1 MRTYTIS
8 TPFRLCAPCGAERK
22 PQKGITAEMAI
33 YHLSMKIISRN
44 SGYSA
49 VASAAYRSGSLMLDE
64 RTGLT
69 HDYTRKSG
77 VAEAVI
83 LTPATAPAWCTN
95 RAELWNA
102 VEKAERRKNSQL
114 AREIELAIPR
124 ELPQD
129 AARET
134 VLAFVRENFV
144 SQGMIAD
151 VAFHHMDKTN
161 PHAHIMLTTR
171 AVGPAGFGGKV
182 RDWNDRT
189 HAETWR
195 ASWADHANRALANA
209 GYQEEIDHRSYERQG
224 LEKTPGIHLGKSA
237 CAMET
242 RGIETERGEQNRL
255 INRLNLEIQIS
266 RTELRNSG
274 LTEPARRVADLL
286 NIVLPDNATSYT
298 LRDIIEALPK
308 DSNAAWKLTSNAMSM
323 MADMQAT
330 RRRWEELNT
339 ERKEAMSHAASLKK
353 SSPFSSGFSRIP
365 LMQWAAPEYRSEQGK
380 IQSLS
385 QQMEKLRQHYR
396 KVEKQD
402 IPASQTA
409 FEKQWQ
415 QWGASGLAALRVQ
428 LLKREE
434 ELRRKEQEDTERSR
448 AERRA
453 EQLRKNDNAVMDSGV
468 LSAVV
473 TEYGEAPMPG
483 NGEMTCYL
491 LLHNRNGEYTLW
503 GNELEKY
510 RTRIFERVD
519 LMRDRSGYIC
529 DRSEIGQHPPLQR
542 VYSSATFEQLLT
554 QVCQT
559 WPQYT
564 RNLRQPKTWPESF
577 CLGEDRQP
585 AMPSLAARKVDF
597 TQGRLLA
604 TLMPVMSSVDRETR
618 QLQLLLVMGVDDSLG
633 GVVRLN
639 GTLYPAFAV
648 PSADNSQLVISALTD
663 KGLRYAGY
671 GVAVN
676 HDADSHISPAPELME
691 FHLKTREAPLF
702 AAVNTPEKQPDHL
715 FRSLGFNRTWDEWRR
730 EEDART
736 HATERR
742 HDRRLVTVNVNNIL
756 FCLTSCYV
764 RRCSSMFID
773 RDECKKHTHNASIVL
788 FFRPRK
794 MGVLFSLH

>member
-1 MRTYTIS
+1 
-8 TPFRLCAPCGAERK
+8 
-22 PQKGITAEMAI
+22 MAI
-33 YHLSMKIISRN
+33 YHLSMKIISRS

-114 AREIELAIPR
+114 AREIELAIPH

-171 AVGPAGFGGKV
+171 AIGPAGFSGKV

-266 RTELRNSG
+266 RTELRNGG

-286 NIVLPDNATSYT
+286 NIGLPDNATSYT

-308 DSNAAWKLTSNAMSM
+308 DSNSAWKLTSNAMSM

-402 IPASQTA
+402 IPASQMA

-415 QWGASGLAALRVQ
+415 QWGESGLAALRAQ

-448 AERRA
+448 AE
-453 EQLRKNDNAVMDSGV
+453 QLRKNDNAVMDSGV
-468 LSAVV
+468 LRAVV
-473 TEYGEAPMPG
+473 TGYGEAPMPG

-510 RTRIFERVD
+510 RTRIFESVD

-597 TQGRLLA
+597 TQGRLPP

-633 GVVRLN
+633 GVIRLN

-648 PSADNSQLVISALTD
+648 PSADNRHLVISALTD

-715 FRSLGFNRTWDEWRR
+715 FRSLGFNRTWEEWQR

-736 HATERR
+736 HTTERR
-742 HDRRLVTVNVNNIL
+742 HDRGW
-756 FCLTSCYV
+756 SQ
-764 RRCSSMFID
+764 
-773 RDECKKHTHNASIVL
+773 
-788 FFRPRK
+788 
-794 MGVLFSLH
+794 

>member
-1 MRTYTIS
+1 MRRNHEVRTYTIS
-8 TPFRLCAPCGAERK
+8 PSVRLCAPCGAERK
-22 PQKGITAEMAI
+22 LQKGITAEMAI
-33 YHLSMKIISRN
+33 YHLSMKIISRSN
-44 SGYSA
+44 GYSA

-83 LTPATAPAWCTN
+83 LSPATAPAWCTN
-95 RAELWNA
+95 RTELWNA

-255 INRLNLEIQIS
+255 INRLNLEIQIF

-286 NIVLPDNATSYT
+286 NIELPDNATSYT

-323 MADMQAT
+323 MTDMQAT

-402 IPASQTA
+402 IPASQTE
-409 FEKQWQ
+409 FETQWQ
-415 QWGASGLAALRVQ
+415 QWGASGLAALRAQ

-434 ELRRKEQEDTERSR
+434 ELRRKELEDTERS
-448 AERRA
+448 RA

-468 LSAVV
+468 LRAVV
-473 TEYGEAPMPG
+473 TGYGEAPMPG
-483 NGEMTCYL
+483 NGEMTSYL

-559 WPQYT
+559 WPQHT
-564 RNLRQPKTWPESF
+564 RNLRQPKTWPEFF

-597 TQGRLLA
+597 TQGRLPP

-648 PSADNSQLVISALTD
+648 PSADNRHLVISALTD

-742 HDRRLVTVNVNNIL
+742 HDRGW
-756 FCLTSCYV
+756 SQ
-764 RRCSSMFID
+764 
-773 RDECKKHTHNASIVL
+773 
-788 FFRPRK
+788 
-794 MGVLFSLH
+794 

>member
-1 MRTYTIS
+1 MENHEVRTYTIS

-83 LTPATAPAWCTN
+83 LTPATAPAWCMN

-266 RTELRNSG
+266 RTELRNGG

-308 DSNAAWKLTSNAMSM
+308 DSNSAWKLTSNAMSM

-473 TEYGEAPMPG
+473 TGYGEAPMPG

-597 TQGRLLA
+597 TQGRLLP

-742 HDRRLVTVNVNNIL
+742 HDRGW
-756 FCLTSCYV
+756 SQ
-764 RRCSSMFID
+764 
-773 RDECKKHTHNASIVL
+773 
-788 FFRPRK
+788 
-794 MGVLFSLH
+794 

>member
-1 MRTYTIS
+1 
-8 TPFRLCAPCGAERK
+8 
-22 PQKGITAEMAI
+22 MAI
-33 YHLSMKIISRN
+33 YHLSMKIISRSN
-44 SGYSA
+44 GYSA

-209 GYQEEIDHRSYERQG
+209 DYQEEIDHRSYERQG

-286 NIVLPDNATSYT
+286 NIGLPDNATSYT

-402 IPASQTA
+402 IPASQMA

-415 QWGASGLAALRVQ
+415 QWGESGLAALRAQ

-448 AERRA
+448 AE
-453 EQLRKNDNAVMDSGV
+453 QLRKNDNAVMDSGV
-468 LSAVV
+468 LRAVV
-473 TEYGEAPMPG
+473 TGYGEAPMPG

-510 RTRIFERVD
+510 RTRIFESVD

-529 DRSEIGQHPPLQR
+529 DRSEIGQRPPLQR

-559 WPQYT
+559 WPQHT
-564 RNLRQPKTWPESF
+564 RNLRQPKTWPE
-577 CLGEDRQP
+577 
-585 AMPSLAARKVDF
+585 
-597 TQGRLLA
+597 
-604 TLMPVMSSVDRETR
+604 
-618 QLQLLLVMGVDDSLG
+618 
-633 GVVRLN
+633 
-639 GTLYPAFAV
+639 
-648 PSADNSQLVISALTD
+648 
-663 KGLRYAGY
+663 
-671 GVAVN
+671 
-676 HDADSHISPAPELME
+676 
-691 FHLKTREAPLF
+691 
-702 AAVNTPEKQPDHL
+702 
-715 FRSLGFNRTWDEWRR
+715 
-730 EEDART
+730 
-736 HATERR
+736 
-742 HDRRLVTVNVNNIL
+742 
-756 FCLTSCYV
+756 
-764 RRCSSMFID
+764 
-773 RDECKKHTHNASIVL
+773 
-788 FFRPRK
+788 
-794 MGVLFSLH
+794 

>member
-1 MRTYTIS
+1 
-8 TPFRLCAPCGAERK
+8 
-22 PQKGITAEMAI
+22 MAI

-473 TEYGEAPMPG
+473 TGYGEAPMPG

-510 RTRIFERVD
+510 RTRIF
-519 LMRDRSGYIC
+519 
-529 DRSEIGQHPPLQR
+529 
-542 VYSSATFEQLLT
+542 
-554 QVCQT
+554 
-559 WPQYT
+559 
-564 RNLRQPKTWPESF
+564 
-577 CLGEDRQP
+577 
-585 AMPSLAARKVDF
+585 
-597 TQGRLLA
+597 
-604 TLMPVMSSVDRETR
+604 
-618 QLQLLLVMGVDDSLG
+618 
-633 GVVRLN
+633 
-639 GTLYPAFAV
+639 
-648 PSADNSQLVISALTD
+648 
-663 KGLRYAGY
+663 
-671 GVAVN
+671 
-676 HDADSHISPAPELME
+676 
-691 FHLKTREAPLF
+691 
-702 AAVNTPEKQPDHL
+702 
-715 FRSLGFNRTWDEWRR
+715 
-730 EEDART
+730 
-736 HATERR
+736 
-742 HDRRLVTVNVNNIL
+742 
-756 FCLTSCYV
+756 
-764 RRCSSMFID
+764 
-773 RDECKKHTHNASIVL
+773 
-788 FFRPRK
+788 
-794 MGVLFSLH
+794 

>member
-33 YHLSMKIISRN
+33 YHLSMKIISRKN
-44 SGYSA
+44 GYSA
-49 VASAAYRSGSLMLDE
+49 VASAAYRSGSLMPDE
-64 RTGLT
+64 RTGLI

-83 LTPATAPAWCTN
+83 LTPATAPTWCTN

-195 ASWADHANRALANA
+195 ASWADHANRALTNA

-365 LMQWAAPEYRSEQGK
+365 LMQWAAPEYSSEQDK

-385 QQMEKLRQHYR
+385 QRMEKLRLHYR

-402 IPASQTA
+402 IPASQMV
-409 FEKQWQ
+409 FETQWQ
-415 QWGASGLAALRVQ
+415 QWGASGLAALRAQ

-434 ELRRKEQEDTERSR
+434 ELRRREQEDTERRR
-448 AERRA
+448 AERLA

-468 LSAVV
+468 LRAVV
-473 TEYGEAPMPG
+473 TGYGEAPMPG

-510 RTRIFERVD
+510 RSRIFESVD

-529 DRSEIGQHPPLQR
+529 DRSEIGQRPPLQR

-597 TQGRLLA
+597 TQGRLLP
-604 TLMPVMSSVDRETR
+604 TLMPVMSSVDRENR

-742 HDRRLVTVNVNNIL
+742 HDRGW
-756 FCLTSCYV
+756 SQ
-764 RRCSSMFID
+764 
-773 RDECKKHTHNASIVL
+773 
-788 FFRPRK
+788 
-794 MGVLFSLH
+794 

>member
-1 MRTYTIS
+1 
-8 TPFRLCAPCGAERK
+8 
-22 PQKGITAEMAI
+22 MAI
-33 YHLSMKIISRN
+33 YHLSMKIISRSN
-44 SGYSA
+44 GYSA

-209 GYQEEIDHRSYERQG
+209 DYQEEIDHRSYERQG

-274 LTEPARRVADLL
+274 LTEPVRR
-286 NIVLPDNATSYT
+286 
-298 LRDIIEALPK
+298 
-308 DSNAAWKLTSNAMSM
+308 
-323 MADMQAT
+323 
-330 RRRWEELNT
+330 
-339 ERKEAMSHAASLKK
+339 
-353 SSPFSSGFSRIP
+353 
-365 LMQWAAPEYRSEQGK
+365 
-380 IQSLS
+380 
-385 QQMEKLRQHYR
+385 
-396 KVEKQD
+396 VEKQD
-402 IPASQTA
+402 IPASQMA

-415 QWGASGLAALRVQ
+415 QWGESGLAALRAQ

-448 AERRA
+448 AE
-453 EQLRKNDNAVMDSGV
+453 QLRKNDNAVMDSGV
-468 LSAVV
+468 LRAVV
-473 TEYGEAPMPG
+473 TGYGEAPMPG

-510 RTRIFERVD
+510 RTRIFESVD

-529 DRSEIGQHPPLQR
+529 DRSEIGQRPPLQR

-559 WPQYT
+559 WPQHT

-597 TQGRLLA
+597 TQGRLPP

-736 HATERR
+736 HTTERR
-742 HDRRLVTVNVNNIL
+742 HDRGW
-756 FCLTSCYV
+756 SQ
-764 RRCSSMFID
+764 
-773 RDECKKHTHNASIVL
+773 
-788 FFRPRK
+788 
-794 MGVLFSLH
+794 

>member
-22 PQKGITAEMAI
+22 LQKGITAEMAI
-33 YHLSMKIISRN
+33 YHLSMKIISRS

-114 AREIELAIPR
+114 AREIELAIPH

-266 RTELRNSG
+266 RTELRNGG

-286 NIVLPDNATSYT
+286 NIGLPDNATSYT

-308 DSNAAWKLTSNAMSM
+308 DSNSAWKLTSNAMSM

-402 IPASQTA
+402 IPASQMA

-415 QWGASGLAALRVQ
+415 QWGESGLAALRAQ

-448 AERRA
+448 AE
-453 EQLRKNDNAVMDSGV
+453 QLRKNDNAVMDSGV
-468 LSAVV
+468 LRAVV
-473 TEYGEAPMPG
+473 TGYGEAPMPG

-585 AMPSLAARKVDF
+585 AMPSPAARKVDF
-597 TQGRLLA
+597 MQGRLPP

-742 HDRRLVTVNVNNIL
+742 HDRGW
-756 FCLTSCYV
+756 SQ
-764 RRCSSMFID
+764 
-773 RDECKKHTHNASIVL
+773 
-788 FFRPRK
+788 
-794 MGVLFSLH
+794 

>member
-1 MRTYTIS
+1 
-8 TPFRLCAPCGAERK
+8 
-22 PQKGITAEMAI
+22 MAI
-33 YHLSMKIISRN
+33 YHLSMKIISRS

-266 RTELRNSG
+266 RTELRNGG

-286 NIVLPDNATSYT
+286 NIGLPDNATSYT

-308 DSNAAWKLTSNAMSM
+308 DSNSAWKLTSNAMSM

-415 QWGASGLAALRVQ
+415 QWGESGLAALRAQ

-448 AERRA
+448 AE
-453 EQLRKNDNAVMDSGV
+453 QLRKNDNAVMDSGV

-473 TEYGEAPMPG
+473 TGYGEAPMPG

-597 TQGRLLA
+597 TQGRLPP

-742 HDRRLVTVNVNNIL
+742 HDRGW
-756 FCLTSCYV
+756 SQ
-764 RRCSSMFID
+764 
-773 RDECKKHTHNASIVL
+773 
-788 FFRPRK
+788 
-794 MGVLFSLH
+794 

>member
-1 MRTYTIS
+1 
-8 TPFRLCAPCGAERK
+8 
-22 PQKGITAEMAI
+22 MAI
-33 YHLSMKIISRN
+33 YHLSMKILSR
-44 SGYSA
+44 SKGYSA
-49 VASAAYRSGSLMLDE
+49 VASAAYRAGEKILDE
-64 RTGLT
+64 RTGVI
-69 HDYTRKSG
+69 HDYTRKNG
-77 VAEAVI
+77 VASAVI
-83 LTPATAPAWCTN
+83 LTPANAPAWCAN

-114 AREIELAIPR
+114 AREFELAIPR
-124 ELPQD
+124 ELAQD

-134 VLAFVRENFV
+134 VLNFVRENFV
-144 SQGMIAD
+144 SRGMIAD
-151 VAFHHMDKTN
+151 VAFHNLGGSN
-161 PHAHIMLTTR
+161 PHAHIMLSMR
-171 AVGPAGFGGKV
+171 AITPDGFGEKV
-182 RDWNDRT
+182 REWNDWT

-195 ASWADHANRALANA
+195 GSWADHANRALANA

-255 INRLNLEIQIS
+255 INRLNLEIQVS
-266 RTELRNSG
+266 RDELRNSE
-274 LTEPARRVADLL
+274 LTEPARRMADLL
-286 NIVLPDNATSYT
+286 NIELPDNATSYT

-365 LMQWAAPEYRSEQGK
+365 LMQWGAPEYGREQEK

-385 QQMEKLRQHYR
+385 QRMEKLRQHHW

-402 IPASQTA
+402 IPASQKA
-409 FEKQWQ
+409 FETQWQ
-415 QWGASGLAALRVQ
+415 QWGASGLADLREQ
-428 LLKREE
+428 LRKREE
-434 ELRRKEQEDTERSR
+434 ELRRKEQEETER
-448 AERRA
+448 RRA
-453 EQLRKNDNAVMDSGV
+453 EQLRRNDNAVMDSGV
-468 LSAVV
+468 LKAVV
-473 TEYGEAPMPG
+473 TGYGEAPMPG

-510 RTRIFERVD
+510 RARIFESVD

-597 TQGRLLA
+597 TQGRLPP

-618 QLQLLLVMGVDDSLG
+618 QLQLLLVMGVDDSMG

-648 PSADNSQLVISALTD
+648 PTADNSQLVINALTD
-663 KGLRYAGY
+663 KGLRFAGY
-671 GVAVN
+671 GEAVN
-676 HDADSHISPAPELME
+676 HDADSPARPAPELMQ
-691 FHLKTREAPLF
+691 FHLKTWSEPLF
-702 AAVNTPEKQPDHL
+702 AIVNTPEKQPDHL
-715 FRSLGFNRTWDEWRR
+715 FRSLGFERTWDEWKRD
-730 EEDART
+730 EYART

-742 HDRRLVTVNVNNIL
+742 HDRGW
-756 FCLTSCYV
+756 SQ
-764 RRCSSMFID
+764 
-773 RDECKKHTHNASIVL
+773 
-788 FFRPRK
+788 
-794 MGVLFSLH
+794 

>member
-1 MRTYTIS
+1 
-8 TPFRLCAPCGAERK
+8 
-22 PQKGITAEMAI
+22 MAI
-33 YHLSMKIISRN
+33 YHLSMKIISRS

-114 AREIELAIPR
+114 AREIELAIPH

-171 AVGPAGFGGKV
+171 AIGPAGFSGKV

-266 RTELRNSG
+266 RTELRNGG

-286 NIVLPDNATSYT
+286 NIGLPDNATSYT

-308 DSNAAWKLTSNAMSM
+308 DSNSAWKLTSNAMSM

-402 IPASQTA
+402 IPASQMA

-415 QWGASGLAALRVQ
+415 QWGESGLAALRAQ

-448 AERRA
+448 AE
-453 EQLRKNDNAVMDSGV
+453 QLRKNDNAVMDSGV
-468 LSAVV
+468 LRAVV
-473 TEYGEAPMPG
+473 TGYGEAPMPG

-510 RTRIFERVD
+510 RTRIFESVD

-529 DRSEIGQHPPLQR
+529 DRSEIGQRPPLQR

-559 WPQYT
+559 WPQHT
-564 RNLRQPKTWPESF
+564 RNLRQPKT
-577 CLGEDRQP
+577 
-585 AMPSLAARKVDF
+585 
-597 TQGRLLA
+597 
-604 TLMPVMSSVDRETR
+604 
-618 QLQLLLVMGVDDSLG
+618 
-633 GVVRLN
+633 
-639 GTLYPAFAV
+639 
-648 PSADNSQLVISALTD
+648 
-663 KGLRYAGY
+663 
-671 GVAVN
+671 
-676 HDADSHISPAPELME
+676 
-691 FHLKTREAPLF
+691 
-702 AAVNTPEKQPDHL
+702 
-715 FRSLGFNRTWDEWRR
+715 
-730 EEDART
+730 
-736 HATERR
+736 
-742 HDRRLVTVNVNNIL
+742 
-756 FCLTSCYV
+756 
-764 RRCSSMFID
+764 
-773 RDECKKHTHNASIVL
+773 
-788 FFRPRK
+788 
-794 MGVLFSLH
+794 

>member
-339 ERKEAMSHAASLKK
+339 ERKE
-353 SSPFSSGFSRIP
+353 
-365 LMQWAAPEYRSEQGK
+365 
-380 IQSLS
+380 
-385 QQMEKLRQHYR
+385 
-396 KVEKQD
+396 
-402 IPASQTA
+402 
-409 FEKQWQ
+409 
-415 QWGASGLAALRVQ
+415 
-428 LLKREE
+428 
-434 ELRRKEQEDTERSR
+434 QEDRERSR

-473 TEYGEAPMPG
+473 TGYGEAPMPG

-597 TQGRLLA
+597 TQGRLLP

-742 HDRRLVTVNVNNIL
+742 HDRGW
-756 FCLTSCYV
+756 SQ
-764 RRCSSMFID
+764 
-773 RDECKKHTHNASIVL
+773 
-788 FFRPRK
+788 
-794 MGVLFSLH
+794 

>member
-1 MRTYTIS
+1 
-8 TPFRLCAPCGAERK
+8 
-22 PQKGITAEMAI
+22 MAI
-33 YHLSMKIISRN
+33 YHLSMKIISRS

-102 VEKAERRKNSQL
+102 VEKAECRKNSQL
-114 AREIELAIPR
+114 AREIELAIPH

-171 AVGPAGFGGKV
+171 AIGPAGFSGKV

-266 RTELRNSG
+266 RTELRNGG

-286 NIVLPDNATSYT
+286 NIGLPDNATSYT

-308 DSNAAWKLTSNAMSM
+308 DSNSAWKLTSNAMSM

-415 QWGASGLAALRVQ
+415 QWGESGLAALRAQ

-448 AERRA
+448 AE
-453 EQLRKNDNAVMDSGV
+453 QLRKNDNAVMDSGV

-473 TEYGEAPMPG
+473 TGYGEAPMPG

-585 AMPSLAARKVDF
+585 AMPSPAARKVDF
-597 TQGRLLA
+597 MQGRLPP

-633 GVVRLN
+633 GVIRLN

-648 PSADNSQLVISALTD
+648 PSADNRHLVISALTD

-676 HDADSHISPAPELME
+676 HDADSHISPAPELMQ

-736 HATERR
+736 HTTERR
-742 HDRRLVTVNVNNIL
+742 HDRGW
-756 FCLTSCYV
+756 SQ
-764 RRCSSMFID
+764 
-773 RDECKKHTHNASIVL
+773 
-788 FFRPRK
+788 
-794 MGVLFSLH
+794 

>member
-434 ELRRKEQEDTERSR
+434 ELRRKEQEDRERSR

-473 TEYGEAPMPG
+473 TGYGEAPMPG

-510 RTRIFERVD
+510 RTRIFESVD

-597 TQGRLLA
+597 TQGRLLP

-742 HDRRLVTVNVNNIL
+742 HDRGW
-756 FCLTSCYV
+756 SQ
-764 RRCSSMFID
+764 
-773 RDECKKHTHNASIVL
+773 
-788 FFRPRK
+788 
-794 MGVLFSLH
+794 

>member
-1 MRTYTIS
+1 MHEVRTYTIS

-114 AREIELAIPR
+114 AREIELAIPH

-171 AVGPAGFGGKV
+171 AIGPAGFSGKV

-266 RTELRNSG
+266 RTELRNGG

-286 NIVLPDNATSYT
+286 NIGLPDNATSYT

-308 DSNAAWKLTSNAMSM
+308 DSNSAWKLTSNAMSM

-473 TEYGEAPMPG
+473 TGYGEAPMPG

-585 AMPSLAARKVDF
+585 AMPSPAARKVDF
-597 TQGRLLA
+597 MQGRLPP

-633 GVVRLN
+633 GVIRLN

-648 PSADNSQLVISALTD
+648 PSADNRHLVISALTD

-676 HDADSHISPAPELME
+676 HDADSHISPAPELMQ

-715 FRSLGFNRTWDEWRR
+715 FRSLGFNRTWEEWQR

-736 HATERR
+736 HTTERR
-742 HDRRLVTVNVNNIL
+742 HDRGW
-756 FCLTSCYV
+756 SQ
-764 RRCSSMFID
+764 
-773 RDECKKHTHNASIVL
+773 
-788 FFRPRK
+788 
-794 MGVLFSLH
+794 

>member
-1 MRTYTIS
+1 
-8 TPFRLCAPCGAERK
+8 
-22 PQKGITAEMAI
+22 MAI
-33 YHLSMKIISRN
+33 YHLSMKILSR
-44 SGYSA
+44 SKGYSA
-49 VASAAYRSGSLMLDE
+49 VASAAYRAGEKILDE
-64 RTGLT
+64 RTGVI
-69 HDYTRKSG
+69 HDYTRKNG
-77 VAEAVI
+77 VASAVI
-83 LTPATAPAWCTN
+83 LTPANAPAWCAN

-114 AREIELAIPR
+114 AREFELAIPR
-124 ELPQD
+124 ELAQD

-134 VLAFVRENFV
+134 VLNFVRENFV
-144 SQGMIAD
+144 SRGMIAD
-151 VAFHHMDKTN
+151 VAFHNLGGSN
-161 PHAHIMLTTR
+161 PHAHIMLSMR
-171 AVGPAGFGGKV
+171 AITPDGFGEKV
-182 RDWNDRT
+182 REWNDWT

-195 ASWADHANRALANA
+195 GSWADHANRALANA

-224 LEKTPGIHLGKSA
+224 VEKTPGIHLGKSA
-237 CAMET
+237 CAMEKW
-242 RGIETERGEQNRL
+242 GIETERGEQNRL
-255 INRLNLEIQIS
+255 INRLNLEIQVS
-266 RTELRNSG
+266 RDKLRNSE
-274 LTEPARRVADLL
+274 LTEPARRMADLL
-286 NIVLPDNATSYT
+286 NIELPDNATSYI
-298 LRDIIEALPK
+298 LHDIIEALPT
-308 DSNAAWKLTSNAMSM
+308 DSNAAWKLTSKAMSM

-330 RRRWEELNT
+330 RRRWEDLNT

-365 LMQWAAPEYRSEQGK
+365 LMQWVAPEYGREQEK

-385 QQMEKLRQHYR
+385 QRMEKLRQHHW

-402 IPASQTA
+402 IPASQKA
-409 FEKQWQ
+409 FETQWQ
-415 QWGASGLAALRVQ
+415 QWGASGLADLREQ
-428 LLKREE
+428 LRKREE
-434 ELRRKEQEDTERSR
+434 ELRRKEQEETER
-448 AERRA
+448 RRA
-453 EQLRKNDNAVMDSGV
+453 EQLRRNDNAVMDSGV
-468 LSAVV
+468 LKAVV
-473 TEYGEAPMPG
+473 TGYGEAPMPG

-510 RTRIFERVD
+510 RTRIFECVD

-597 TQGRLLA
+597 TQGRLPP

-702 AAVNTPEKQPDHL
+702 AIVNTPEKQPDHL
-715 FRSLGFNRTWDEWRR
+715 FRSLGFERTWDEWQRD
-730 EEDART
+730 EYART

-742 HDRRLVTVNVNNIL
+742 HDRGW
-756 FCLTSCYV
+756 SQ
-764 RRCSSMFID
+764 
-773 RDECKKHTHNASIVL
+773 
-788 FFRPRK
+788 
-794 MGVLFSLH
+794 

>member
-1 MRTYTIS
+1 
-8 TPFRLCAPCGAERK
+8 
-22 PQKGITAEMAI
+22 MAI
-33 YHLSMKIISRN
+33 YHLSMKIISRS

-102 VEKAERRKNSQL
+102 VEKAECRKNSQL

-473 TEYGEAPMPG
+473 TGYGEAPMPG

-510 RTRIFERVD
+510 RTRIFERVDLMIFERVD

-597 TQGRLLA
+597 TQGRLLP

-736 HATERR
+736 HTTERR
-742 HDRRLVTVNVNNIL
+742 HDRGW
-756 FCLTSCYV
+756 SQ
-764 RRCSSMFID
+764 
-773 RDECKKHTHNASIVL
+773 
-788 FFRPRK
+788 
-794 MGVLFSLH
+794 

>member
-1 MRTYTIS
+1 
-8 TPFRLCAPCGAERK
+8 
-22 PQKGITAEMAI
+22 
-33 YHLSMKIISRN
+33 
-44 SGYSA
+44 
-49 VASAAYRSGSLMLDE
+49 
-64 RTGLT
+64 
-69 HDYTRKSG
+69 
-77 VAEAVI
+77 
-83 LTPATAPAWCTN
+83 PAWCTN

-114 AREIELAIPR
+114 AREIELAIPH

-171 AVGPAGFGGKV
+171 AIGPAGFSGKV

-286 NIVLPDNATSYT
+286 NIGLPDNATSYT

-308 DSNAAWKLTSNAMSM
+308 DSNSAWKLTSNAMSM

-448 AERRA
+448 AE
-453 EQLRKNDNAVMDSGV
+453 QLRKNDNAVMDSGV
-468 LSAVV
+468 LRAVV
-473 TEYGEAPMPG
+473 TGYGEAPMPG

-510 RTRIFERVD
+510 RTRIFESVD

-585 AMPSLAARKVDF
+585 AMPSPAARKVDF
-597 TQGRLLA
+597 MQGRLPP
-604 TLMPVMSSVDRETR
+604 TLMPVMSSVDRENR

-633 GVVRLN
+633 GV
-639 GTLYPAFAV
+639 
-648 PSADNSQLVISALTD
+648 
-663 KGLRYAGY
+663 
-671 GVAVN
+671 
-676 HDADSHISPAPELME
+676 
-691 FHLKTREAPLF
+691 
-702 AAVNTPEKQPDHL
+702 
-715 FRSLGFNRTWDEWRR
+715 
-730 EEDART
+730 
-736 HATERR
+736 
-742 HDRRLVTVNVNNIL
+742 
-756 FCLTSCYV
+756 
-764 RRCSSMFID
+764 
-773 RDECKKHTHNASIVL
+773 
-788 FFRPRK
+788 
-794 MGVLFSLH
+794 

>member
-1 MRTYTIS
+1 
-8 TPFRLCAPCGAERK
+8 
-22 PQKGITAEMAI
+22 
-33 YHLSMKIISRN
+33 LSMKIISRS

-114 AREIELAIPR
+114 AREIELAIPH

-209 GYQEEIDHRSYERQG
+209 SYQEEIDHRSYERQG

-266 RTELRNSG
+266 RTELRNGG
-274 LTEPARRVADLL
+274 LPEPARRVADLL
-286 NIVLPDNATSYT
+286 NIGLPDNATSYT

-308 DSNAAWKLTSNAMSM
+308 DSNAAWKLTSKAMSM

-330 RRRWEELNT
+330 RRRWEDLNT

-365 LMQWAAPEYRSEQGK
+365 LMQWVAPEYGREQEK

-385 QQMEKLRQHYR
+385 QRMEKLRQHHW
-396 KVEKQD
+396 KV
-402 IPASQTA
+402 
-409 FEKQWQ
+409 
-415 QWGASGLAALRVQ
+415 
-428 LLKREE
+428 
-434 ELRRKEQEDTERSR
+434 
-448 AERRA
+448 
-453 EQLRKNDNAVMDSGV
+453 
-468 LSAVV
+468 
-473 TEYGEAPMPG
+473 
-483 NGEMTCYL
+483 
-491 LLHNRNGEYTLW
+491 
-503 GNELEKY
+503 
-510 RTRIFERVD
+510 
-519 LMRDRSGYIC
+519 
-529 DRSEIGQHPPLQR
+529 
-542 VYSSATFEQLLT
+542 
-554 QVCQT
+554 
-559 WPQYT
+559 
-564 RNLRQPKTWPESF
+564 
-577 CLGEDRQP
+577 
-585 AMPSLAARKVDF
+585 
-597 TQGRLLA
+597 
-604 TLMPVMSSVDRETR
+604 
-618 QLQLLLVMGVDDSLG
+618 
-633 GVVRLN
+633 
-639 GTLYPAFAV
+639 
-648 PSADNSQLVISALTD
+648 
-663 KGLRYAGY
+663 
-671 GVAVN
+671 
-676 HDADSHISPAPELME
+676 
-691 FHLKTREAPLF
+691 
-702 AAVNTPEKQPDHL
+702 
-715 FRSLGFNRTWDEWRR
+715 
-730 EEDART
+730 
-736 HATERR
+736 
-742 HDRRLVTVNVNNIL
+742 
-756 FCLTSCYV
+756 
-764 RRCSSMFID
+764 
-773 RDECKKHTHNASIVL
+773 
-788 FFRPRK
+788 
-794 MGVLFSLH
+794 

>member
-1 MRTYTIS
+1 
-8 TPFRLCAPCGAERK
+8 
-22 PQKGITAEMAI
+22 MAI
-33 YHLSMKIISRN
+33 YHLSMKIISRS

-402 IPASQTA
+402 IPASQMA

-415 QWGASGLAALRVQ
+415 QWGESGLAALRAQ

-448 AERRA
+448 AE
-453 EQLRKNDNAVMDSGV
+453 QLRKNDNAVMDSGV
-468 LSAVV
+468 LRAVV
-473 TEYGEAPMPG
+473 TGYGEAPMPG

-510 RTRIFERVD
+510 RTRIFESVD

-597 TQGRLLA
+597 TQGRLLP

-742 HDRRLVTVNVNNIL
+742 HDRGW
-756 FCLTSCYV
+756 SQ
-764 RRCSSMFID
+764 
-773 RDECKKHTHNASIVL
+773 
-788 FFRPRK
+788 
-794 MGVLFSLH
+794 

>member
-1 MRTYTIS
+1 
-8 TPFRLCAPCGAERK
+8 
-22 PQKGITAEMAI
+22 MAI

-114 AREIELAIPR
+114 AREIELAIPH

-171 AVGPAGFGGKV
+171 AIGPAGFSGKV

-266 RTELRNSG
+266 RTELRNGG

-286 NIVLPDNATSYT
+286 NIGLPDNATSYT

-308 DSNAAWKLTSNAMSM
+308 DSNSAWKLTSNAMSM

-402 IPASQTA
+402 IPARQTA

-415 QWGASGLAALRVQ
+415 QWGESGLAALRAQ

-448 AERRA
+448 AE
-453 EQLRKNDNAVMDSGV
+453 QLRKNDNAVMDSGV
-468 LSAVV
+468 LRAVV
-473 TEYGEAPMPG
+473 TGYGEAPMPG

-597 TQGRLLA
+597 TQGRLLP

-633 GVVRLN
+633 GVIRLN

-742 HDRRLVTVNVNNIL
+742 HDRGW
-756 FCLTSCYV
+756 SQ
-764 RRCSSMFID
+764 
-773 RDECKKHTHNASIVL
+773 
-788 FFRPRK
+788 
-794 MGVLFSLH
+794 

>member
-266 RTELRNSG
+266 RTELRNGG

-330 RRRWEELNT
+330 RRRWEELDT

-453 EQLRKNDNAVMDSGV
+453 EQLRKNDNAVIDSGV

-473 TEYGEAPMPG
+473 TGYGEAPMPG

-597 TQGRLLA
+597 TQGRLLP

-742 HDRRLVTVNVNNIL
+742 HDRGW
-756 FCLTSCYV
+756 SQ
-764 RRCSSMFID
+764 
-773 RDECKKHTHNASIVL
+773 
-788 FFRPRK
+788 
-794 MGVLFSLH
+794 

>member
-1 MRTYTIS
+1 
-8 TPFRLCAPCGAERK
+8 
-22 PQKGITAEMAI
+22 MAI

-102 VEKAERRKNSQL
+102 VEKAECRKNSQL

-266 RTELRNSG
+266 RTELRNGG

-286 NIVLPDNATSYT
+286 NIGLPDNATSYT

-402 IPASQTA
+402 IPASQMA

-415 QWGASGLAALRVQ
+415 QWGESGLAALRAQ

-448 AERRA
+448 AE
-453 EQLRKNDNAVMDSGV
+453 QLRKNDNAVMDSGV

-473 TEYGEAPMPG
+473 TGYGEAPMPG

-597 TQGRLLA
+597 TQGRLPP

-676 HDADSHISPAPELME
+676 HDADSHISPAPELMQ

-736 HATERR
+736 HATVRR
-742 HDRRLVTVNVNNIL
+742 HDRGW
-756 FCLTSCYV
+756 SQ
-764 RRCSSMFID
+764 
-773 RDECKKHTHNASIVL
+773 
-788 FFRPRK
+788 
-794 MGVLFSLH
+794 

>member
-1 MRTYTIS
+1 
-8 TPFRLCAPCGAERK
+8 
-22 PQKGITAEMAI
+22 MAI
-33 YHLSMKIISRN
+33 YHLSMKIISRS

-102 VEKAERRKNSQL
+102 VEKAECRKNSQL
-114 AREIELAIPR
+114 AREIELAIPH

-171 AVGPAGFGGKV
+171 AIGPAGFSGKV

-266 RTELRNSG
+266 RTELRNGG

-286 NIVLPDNATSYT
+286 NIGLPDNATSYT

-308 DSNAAWKLTSNAMSM
+308 DSNSAWKLTSNAMSM

-415 QWGASGLAALRVQ
+415 QWGESGLAALRAQ

-448 AERRA
+448 AE
-453 EQLRKNDNAVMDSGV
+453 QLRKNDNAVMDSGV

-473 TEYGEAPMPG
+473 TGYGEAPMPG

-510 RTRIFERVD
+510 RTRIFESVD

-597 TQGRLLA
+597 TQGRLLP

-633 GVVRLN
+633 GVIRLN

-676 HDADSHISPAPELME
+676 HDADSHISPAPELMQ

-715 FRSLGFNRTWDEWRR
+715 FRSLGFNRTWEEWQR

-736 HATERR
+736 HTTERR
-742 HDRRLVTVNVNNIL
+742 HDRGW
-756 FCLTSCYV
+756 SQ
-764 RRCSSMFID
+764 
-773 RDECKKHTHNASIVL
+773 
-788 FFRPRK
+788 
-794 MGVLFSLH
+794 

>member
-1 MRTYTIS
+1 VRTYTIS

-83 LTPATAPAWCTN
+83 LTPATAPAWCMN

-266 RTELRNSG
+266 RTELRNGG

-286 NIVLPDNATSYT
+286 NIGLPDNATSYT

-308 DSNAAWKLTSNAMSM
+308 DSNSAWKLTSNAMSM

-473 TEYGEAPMPG
+473 TGYGEAPMPG

-597 TQGRLLA
+597 TQGRLLP

-742 HDRRLVTVNVNNIL
+742 HDRGW
-756 FCLTSCYV
+756 SQ
-764 RRCSSMFID
+764 
-773 RDECKKHTHNASIVL
+773 
-788 FFRPRK
+788 
-794 MGVLFSLH
+794 

>member
-1 MRTYTIS
+1 MRPAGLKENGNNDT
-8 TPFRLCAPCGAERK
+8 
-22 PQKGITAEMAI
+22 MAI
-33 YHLSMKIISRN
+33 YHLSMKILSR
-44 SGYSA
+44 SKGYSA
-49 VASAAYRSGSLMLDE
+49 VASAAYRAGEKILDE
-64 RTGLT
+64 RTGVI
-69 HDYTRKSG
+69 HDYTRKNG
-77 VAEAVI
+77 VASAVI
-83 LTPATAPAWCTN
+83 LTPANAPAWCAN

-114 AREIELAIPR
+114 AREFELAIPR
-124 ELPQD
+124 ELAQD

-134 VLAFVRENFV
+134 VLNFVRENFV
-144 SQGMIAD
+144 SRGMIAD
-151 VAFHHMDKTN
+151 VAFHNLGGSN
-161 PHAHIMLTTR
+161 PHAHIMLSMR
-171 AVGPAGFGGKV
+171 AITPDGFGEKV
-182 RDWNDRT
+182 REWNDWT

-195 ASWADHANRALANA
+195 GSWADHANRALANA

-266 RTELRNSG
+266 RTELRNGG

-286 NIVLPDNATSYT
+286 NIGLPDNATSYT

-308 DSNAAWKLTSNAMSM
+308 DSNSAWKLTSNAMSM

-365 LMQWAAPEYRSEQGK
+365 LMQWVAPEYGREQEK

-385 QQMEKLRQHYR
+385 QRMEKLRQHHW

-402 IPASQTA
+402 IPASQKA
-409 FEKQWQ
+409 FETQWQ
-415 QWGASGLAALRVQ
+415 QWGASGLADLREQ
-428 LLKREE
+428 LRKREE
-434 ELRRKEQEDTERSR
+434 ELRRKEQEETER
-448 AERRA
+448 RRA
-453 EQLRKNDNAVMDSGV
+453 EQLRRNDNAVMDSGV
-468 LSAVV
+468 LKAVV
-473 TEYGEAPMPG
+473 TGYGEAPMPG

-510 RTRIFERVD
+510 RTRIFESVD

-529 DRSEIGQHPPLQR
+529 DRSEIGQRPPLQR

-559 WPQYT
+559 WPQHT

-597 TQGRLLA
+597 TQGRLPP

-618 QLQLLLVMGVDDSLG
+618 QLQLLLVMGVDDSMG

-648 PSADNSQLVISALTD
+648 PTADNSQLVINALTD
-663 KGLRYAGY
+663 KGLRFAGY
-671 GVAVN
+671 GEAVN
-676 HDADSHISPAPELME
+676 HDADNPARPAPELMQ
-691 FHLKTREAPLF
+691 FHLKTWSEPLF
-702 AAVNTPEKQPDHL
+702 AIVNTPEKQPDHL
-715 FRSLGFNRTWDEWRR
+715 FRSLGFERTWDEWQRD
-730 EEDART
+730 EYART

-742 HDRRLVTVNVNNIL
+742 HDRGW
-756 FCLTSCYV
+756 SQ
-764 RRCSSMFID
+764 
-773 RDECKKHTHNASIVL
+773 
-788 FFRPRK
+788 
-794 MGVLFSLH
+794 